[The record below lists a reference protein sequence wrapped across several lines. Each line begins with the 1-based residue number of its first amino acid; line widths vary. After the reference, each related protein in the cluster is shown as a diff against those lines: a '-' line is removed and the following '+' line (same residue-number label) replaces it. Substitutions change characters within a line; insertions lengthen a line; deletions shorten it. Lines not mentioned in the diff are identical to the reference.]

1 MNLLEIHSQKPDTE
15 IASLCGFG
23 CADSSPG
30 RCFSTDRGFL
40 LHGLIIRNPLANVNI
55 KAVAFRMG
63 VAYNWIVAKKRLP
76 QDIREFFVKMG
87 RKGGKIGGS
96 IRAANM
102 TAKQRSESA
111 RKAVQARWAKKAV
124 E

>member
-1 MNLLEIHSQKPDTE
+1 MGGTYN
-15 IASLCGFG
+15 
-23 CADSSPG
+23 PG
-30 RCFSTDRGFL
+30 L
-40 LHGLIIRNPLANVNI
+40 
-55 KAVAFRMG
+55 
-63 VAYNWIVAKKRLP
+63 AKKTLP
-76 QDIREFFVKMG
+76 PDVRDFFVRMG

-96 IRAANM
+96 MRAANM